1 MSAGPVQLI
10 PVRGLPEIVPG
21 DDLGCLLWRALV
33 EQQEELHAGDVAVV
47 THKVVAKA
55 EGALVDLRA
64 VTPSPLAL
72 DFATRWNKD
81 PRQVEVVLRQSVRI
95 LRMDRGVLVVETR
108 HGFICANAGVDASN
122 VAGGESVC
130 LLPEDPD
137 ASARRIAET
146 LGAHAGFPVP
156 VVISD
161 TFGRPWREA
170 LTNVA
175 IGVAGLRPIR
185 DYVGRKDA
193 QGRELRISALA
204 IADELAAATELVMGK
219 LDRVPVA
226 LVRGYTYEPG
236 EGSARELVRRPDLD
250 MFRY

>member
-1 MSAGPVQLI
+1 MSAAAVQLI
-10 PVRGLPEIVPG
+10 PIRGLPEVAPG
-21 DDLGCLLWRALV
+21 DDLGNLLWQALAA
-33 EQQEELHAGDVAVV
+33 QQEDLRAGDIAVV
-47 THKVVAKA
+47 THKIVAKA
-55 EGALVDLRA
+55 EGALVDLRSI
-64 VTPSPLAL
+64 TPSPLAL

-81 PRQVEVVLRQSVRI
+81 PRQVEVILRQSVRI

-122 VAGGESVC
+122 VVGEETVC

-146 LGAHAGFPVP
+146 LGTRAGFPVP

-175 IGVAGLRPIR
+175 IGVSGLLPIR
-185 DYVGRKDA
+185 DYVGRMDA
-193 QGRELRISALA
+193 QGRELRVSALA
-204 IADELAAATELVMGK
+204 IADELASATELVMGK
-219 LDRVPVA
+219 LDRVPAA
-226 LVRGYTYEPG
+226 LVRGYAYEQG
-236 EGSARELVRRPDLD
+236 EGSARELIRRPEMD